1 MSPGP
6 AGAKSPDC
14 HCKVGTLIQTFGFD
28 DLDETLERSWRDGG
42 ASVRQLT
49 RDVNERVLARTLDD
63 AGVEFLGAELETT
76 YDLLQG
82 DDVSDAAR
90 IEKRRQLG
98 REGVDVERLQ
108 TQFVSHQTVY
118 RHLTDCLGLEF
129 ERTPVDADTALDQV
143 RAVQHRTA
151 AVAGDRVERLAA
163 NDGLDHGDYQIIV
176 DVTATCEHCGTY
188 YELGELFSKGGCGCQ
203 GE

>member
-1 MSPGP
+1 MNPGP
-6 AGAKSPDC
+6 ADEKSADC

-28 DLDETLERSWRDGG
+28 DLDDTLERSWRDEGV
-42 ASVRQLT
+42 SVRQLP

-63 AGVEFLGAELETT
+63 ADVEFLRPELETT
-76 YDLLQG
+76 YDLLVG

-90 IEKRRQLG
+90 IEKRRHLSKA
-98 REGVDVERLQ
+98 GVDVERLQ
-108 TQFVSHQTVY
+108 NQFVSHQTVY

-129 ERTPVDADTALDQV
+129 ERAPIDADTALDQV

-151 AVAGDRVERLAA
+151 AVAGDRVERLAG

-188 YELGELFSKGGCGCQ
+188 YELGELFSKGGCGCRA
-203 GE
+203 E